1 MDALLRPRAVLV
13 LLIAL
18 LLTALAPVA
27 SQASDADVA
36 DTSDALSS
44 LRAADENFQDYAANR
59 DRIRFQT
66 LLDRDAVYLGEELHR
81 GFGAVLHAWNP
92 LWNEKYGLSYRGE
105 VLDVIVA
112 ESGNLGMT
120 LGRAET
126 RFQTPVDEEEQVQAG
141 HYVTVWTKG
150 PDGWKMVASGPL
162 SVHPDLGPSRDPR
175 GALMAAWPELA
186 DRIDSEL
193 EIRWKPEST
202 VRAASGELAWVFG
215 AYEARFGSDEDSPVN
230 ETAPGNAG
238 GGSGYFLA
246 IWQKNG
252 EDHWQL
258 IAESMTP
265 PAASR

>member
-1 MDALLRPRAVLV
+1 MDALLRLRTVLV
-13 LLIAL
+13 VLIAL
-18 LLTALAPVA
+18 FLTALEPVA

-36 DTSDALSS
+36 GASDALSS
-44 LRAADENFQDYAANR
+44 LRAADESFQDYAANR

-66 LLDRDAVYLGEELHR
+66 LLERDVVYLGEELHR

-92 LWNEKYGLSYRGE
+92 LWNEKYGFSYRGE
-105 VLDVIVA
+105 VLDATVA
-112 ESGNLGMT
+112 ESGDLGFT
-120 LGRAET
+120 LGHVET
-126 RFQTPVDEEEQVQAG
+126 RFQPPVDEEERVEAG
-141 HYVTVWTKG
+141 RYVTVWTKG
-150 PDGWKMVASGPL
+150 PGGWKIAASGPL

-193 EIRWKPEST
+193 EVTWKPEST

-215 AYEARFGSDEDSPVN
+215 AYEARFGSDKDSPDH

-246 IWQKNG
+246 IWQKDG